1 MVSDAFV
8 LSSLALIVTIGGG
21 AIGHLYTVMY
31 RLQEKSDV
39 ASAVR
44 FKEFSELIERLSVR
58 VEKERDLLTDAR
70 LKMATKEDLLSQT
83 TVILREID
91 RRVAWTKEPGRGQ
104 LQP

>member
-1 MVSDAFV
+1 MLSDTFV
-8 LSSLALIVTIGGG
+8 LSALALIVSVGGG
-21 AIGHLYTVMY
+21 AIGHLYSVMY

-44 FKEFSELIERLSVR
+44 FKEFSELIERLTQR

-70 LKMATKEDLLSQT
+70 LKMATKDDLQSQT

-91 RRVAWTKEPGRGQ
+91 RRVAWTKAPGRAQ
-104 LQP
+104 LHE